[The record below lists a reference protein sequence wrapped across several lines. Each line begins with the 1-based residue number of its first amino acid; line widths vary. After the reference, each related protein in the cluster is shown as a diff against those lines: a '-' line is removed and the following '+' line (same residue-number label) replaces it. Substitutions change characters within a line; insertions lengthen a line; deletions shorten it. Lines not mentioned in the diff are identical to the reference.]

1 MKAKDLIN
9 LLFKVE
15 ESKEVQES
23 LFYTQYGTI
32 SKFIETMTQNEINAR
47 LEEQNHELARLFM
60 YQFTSLK
67 PISLDEFLQENSDQ
81 LSDQQKEFGNYISNL
96 F

>member
-15 ESKEVQES
+15 ESEEIQQS

-32 SKFIETMTQNEINAR
+32 HKFISEYSINLYKQQLTEQLNDMYIQVQTMELFNTRESSIFNNVLRTIATKNNLNIDEIIN
-47 LEEQNHELARLFM
+47 
-60 YQFTSLK
+60 
-67 PISLDEFLQENSDQ
+67 
-81 LSDQQKEFGNYISNL
+81 
-96 F
+96 